1 MKEYTSDLKS
11 NNNFGSAMEH
21 YISDLKGPQLSK
33 EGMVLIKIHSDET
46 SLMLVTDVG
55 DDDVSDTDVDH

>member
-21 YISDLKGPQLSK
+21 YISDLKGPQLNK

-55 DDDVSDTDVDH
+55 DTDVDH

>member
-21 YISDLKGPQLSK
+21 YISDLKGPQLNK
-33 EGMVLIKIHSDET
+33 EGMVLIKIHGDET
-46 SLMLVTDVG
+46 SLMLLT
-55 DDDVSDTDVDH
+55 DVSDTDVNH

>member
-1 MKEYTSDLKS
+1 
-11 NNNFGSAMEH
+11 MEH
-21 YISDLKGPQLSK
+21 YISDLKGPQLNQ

-55 DDDVSDTDVDH
+55 DTDVSDTDVDH

>member
-21 YISDLKGPQLSK
+21 YISDLKGPQLNK
-33 EGMVLIKIHSDET
+33 EGMVLIKIHGDET
-46 SLMLVTDVG
+46 SLMLLT
-55 DDDVSDTDVDH
+55 DVSDTDVDH

>member
-21 YISDLKGPQLSK
+21 YISDLKGPQLNK

-55 DDDVSDTDVDH
+55 D

>member
-1 MKEYTSDLKS
+1 MFSVSVTAFDMKEYTSDLKS

-21 YISDLKGPQLSK
+21 YISDLKGPQLNK

-46 SLMLVTDVG
+46 SLISLV
-55 DDDVSDTDVDH
+55 

>member
-21 YISDLKGPQLSK
+21 YISDLKGPQLNK

-55 DDDVSDTDVDH
+55 DTDVSDTDVDH

>member
-21 YISDLKGPQLSK
+21 YISDLKGPQLNK

-55 DDDVSDTDVDH
+55 GTDVSDTDVDH